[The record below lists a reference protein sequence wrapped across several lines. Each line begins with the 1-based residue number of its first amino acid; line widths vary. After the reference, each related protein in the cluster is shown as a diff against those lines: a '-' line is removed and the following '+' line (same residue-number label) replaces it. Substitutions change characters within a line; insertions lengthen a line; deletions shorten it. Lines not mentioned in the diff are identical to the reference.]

1 MRIQA
6 RLTLKP
12 GKDKPIRQNH
22 HWIFSGAVAQV
33 DPFEEGD
40 AAEVY
45 SFDGERLGIAFL
57 SKGKSIVGQMIAF
70 GSETVEE
77 ALRSRVKSALAM
89 RRALFD
95 PKETNA
101 FRWINTEGDG
111 IAGLIVDVYR
121 DVLVIQISTSG
132 IERCKDFLVS
142 LLKEAFQPR
151 AIFEKSTSA
160 LRKREGLSEQK
171 GLLYG
176 ESDPNVDVLERGMR
190 FSVNVLE
197 GQKTGLFLDQR
208 EMRALIRELARDRQ
222 VLNCFSYTG
231 GFSVAALMGGAEIV
245 HSVDISSKCGPA
257 IDRNLELNRLALN
270 KHRFIAEDAIDYL
283 IREPLSYDLIILDPP
298 AFAKKRQDL
307 PKASHAYQKLN
318 RKVLEKMKSGS
329 LLLTCSC
336 SSQVDEKHFQ
346 NLLFKASF
354 EAKRSVKIL
363 SKHRLAF
370 DHPISIY
377 HPETS
382 YLKSVLLYVE

>member
-45 SFDGERLGIAFL
+45 SSDGERLGIAFL

-176 ESDPNVDVLERGMR
+176 ESDPNVEVLERGMG

-231 GFSVAALMGGAEIV
+231 GFSIAALMGGAEIV
-245 HSVDISSKCGPA
+245 HSVDISAKCGPA

-382 YLKSVLLYVE
+382 YLKSLLLYVE